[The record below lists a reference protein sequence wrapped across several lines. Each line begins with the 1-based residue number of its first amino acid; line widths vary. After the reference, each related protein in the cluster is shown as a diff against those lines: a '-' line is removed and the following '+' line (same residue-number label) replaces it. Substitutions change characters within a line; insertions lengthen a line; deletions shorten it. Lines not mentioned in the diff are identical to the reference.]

1 MEVKQDSFENNDVP
15 MGLYNAALGQLVRDY
30 VSSLPQ
36 EQIDSAAQTLAA
48 QLLWE
53 IYEILENP
61 SLEDPEC
68 LQRIDAIVS
77 AYYARLGLRSR
88 RHLEQD

>member
-1 MEVKQDSFENNDVP
+1 MDKKYQNPFEETVSN
-15 MGLYNAALGQLVRDY
+15 GLYNAALGQLVRDY
-30 VSSLPQ
+30 TASLTQ
-36 EQIDSAAQTLAA
+36 EQIGSAAQTLAA

-61 SLEDPEC
+61 HLEDPEC

-88 RHLEQD
+88 RHWEQD

>member
-1 MEVKQDSFENNDVP
+1 MEGKEDSLAGNDVP
-15 MGLYNAALGQLVRDY
+15 TGLYNAALGQLVRDY
-30 VSSLPQ
+30 TASLTQ
-36 EQIDSAAQTLAA
+36 EQIGSAAQTLAA

-61 SLEDPEC
+61 HLEDPEC

-88 RHLEQD
+88 RHWEQD